1 MKEIWKD
8 VRNYEGFYQ
17 ISNKGNVKS
26 VQRKVVY
33 SDGRVFNYPEKILK
47 PSPDTKGYLGVGLNR
62 NGTAKPK
69 RVHRLVAEAF
79 LNKPEGLMS
88 VNHID
93 GVKTNNNLSNLEWV
107 TYSENTRKGYDIGLF
122 DKAREAT
129 KERLKNNTY
138 RCKSVEVTFKD
149 TGITK
154 NFKSAR
160 EASRYI
166 NRCQNYFTQLLR
178 IGGENKY
185 YKVRLLTKQNVEG

>member
-107 TYSENTRKGYDIGLF
+107 TYSENTKKGYELGLF
-122 DKAREAT
+122 DKSIEKARERLSGNQYGSKPVILEIKAT
-129 KERLKNNTY
+129 NEQLEFN
-138 RCKSVEVTFKD
+138 
-149 TGITK
+149 
-154 NFKSAR
+154 SAR
-160 EASRYI
+160 NTSRYVGQ
-166 NRCQNYFTQLLR
+166 CQNYFTQLLR
-178 IGGENKY
+178 RGGENKK
-185 YKVRLLTKQNVEG
+185 YKIMLKQAFL

>member
-107 TYSENTRKGYDIGLF
+107 TYSENTKKGYELGLF
-122 DKAREAT
+122 NNSIKASRERFKGNKLQSKA
-129 KERLKNNTY
+129 
-138 RCKSVEVTFKD
+138 VEIVIKD
-149 TGITK
+149 TNEK
-154 NFKSAR
+154 LEFESAR
-160 EASRYI
+160 DASKYVG
-166 NRCQNYFTQLLR
+166 RCQNYFTQLLR
-178 IGGENKY
+178 IGGENRY
-185 YKVRLLTKQNVEG
+185 FKVIKK